1 MKALVLG
8 ATGFLGHHLVFA
20 LLEQQWDVRI
30 FKRPQTPLHFL
41 PENKI
46 EISVGNLNNRASL
59 ESAMAGCN
67 IVFHTAGY
75 YPIFSLGRKRQI
87 QEALLQTDNV
97 LSALETTGVQRLI
110 YTSSVGTIVPRE
122 NPDVPSTED
131 DRLSLDRAKGTYHR
145 IKVLMEQKI
154 ETWAEKKGEAVVVI
168 PGGMIGPYDV
178 KPTTGRVVLE
188 MLNKKMPAYVNGKMS
203 WVDVRDVAR
212 AEIAAAEKANSGERF
227 VLGNWNTTTRDFLDI
242 VAQIAHVPR
251 PKIKIPFSLA
261 YPAAYFSEVTDQ
273 FILHRK
279 APTLP
284 LVSLDLVKYG
294 VHLNSEKA
302 RKQLNFSPGPI
313 SVAIGDTIEWFA
325 ENGYV

>member
-30 FKRPQTPLHFL
+30 LKRPQTPLHFL

-46 EISVGNLNNRASL
+46 EISVGNLNDRASL
-59 ESAMAGCN
+59 VSAMAGCD

-75 YPIFSLGRKRQI
+75 YPVFSLGRKKQI
-87 QEALLQTDNV
+87 REALLQTENV
-97 LSALETTGVQRLI
+97 LSALETAGVQRLI
-110 YTSSVGTIVPRE
+110 YTSSIGTIAPNE
-122 NPDVPSTED
+122 NPDVPSTEE
-131 DRLSLDRAKGTYHR
+131 DRLSVDRAKSTYHQ

-154 ETWAEKKGEAVVVI
+154 ENWAKKGREVVVII

-188 MLNKKMPAYVNGKMS
+188 MLHKKMPAYVDGKMS
-203 WVDVRDVAR
+203 WIDVRDVAR
-212 AEIAAAEKANSGERF
+212 AEIAAAEKVDSGERF

-242 VAQIAHVPR
+242 VAQIAHVPQ

-261 YPAAYFSEVTDQ
+261 YPAAYLSEAMDK
-273 FILHRK
+273 FIFHRK
-279 APTLP
+279 VPALP
-284 LVSLDLVKYG
+284 LVSLDLTKYG
-294 VHLNSEKA
+294 VYLDSEKA
-302 RKQLNFSPGPI
+302 RKELNFSPGPI
-313 SVAIGDTIEWFA
+313 SVAIGDTINWFV
-325 ENGYV
+325 EHGYV